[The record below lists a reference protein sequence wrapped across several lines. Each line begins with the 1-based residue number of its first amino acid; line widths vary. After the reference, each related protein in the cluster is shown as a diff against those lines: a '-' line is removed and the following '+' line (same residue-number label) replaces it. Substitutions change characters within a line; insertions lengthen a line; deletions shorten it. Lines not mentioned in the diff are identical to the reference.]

1 MKNHFKSSALAAL
14 ALAST
19 VAVCTA
25 EEPVVGKWKGD
36 IDSQIGIQKYTYDFK
51 LDGTN
56 VTGKAFSETPMGTNT
71 VPLTDLKI
79 AKDEITFTE
88 PMKFQDNAVSITYT
102 GKIKGDEI
110 KFHRKVGDFAEEDF
124 VAKRVLETA
133 TNAPAAKP

>member
-1 MKNHFKSSALAAL
+1 MKNHFKFITLAAL
-14 ALAST
+14 ALASA

-25 EEPVVGKWKGD
+25 EELVVGKWKGD
-36 IDSQIGIQKYTYDFK
+36 IDSQIGIQKYTYVFK

-56 VTGKAFSETPMGTNT
+56 VTGKADSETSMGTNS
-71 VPLTDLKI
+71 VALTDLKI

-124 VAKRVLETA
+124 VAKRVVETS